1 MRRPIVTTRHFPSR
15 LSWAGV
21 GLFLLCV
28 ASCRAGIRPVSAPL
42 VSAALREARP
52 IEVLLLGTFH
62 FTQTDTTTYDVLSSV
77 RAAEV
82 DAVVASLVHWHP
94 DKLFVE
100 WQPEFNQ
107 MMADSL
113 LEEHRTTG
121 PLRRRNEVYQLG
133 IRTAVRLEHPRVY
146 LMDHPGLYG
155 ALYAPME
162 SFARSHGQ
170 ADVLEGRAAFSYR
183 ADYEERAT
191 PHAPRDTMT
200 LAAYLQLVNS
210 PRSLASDHS
219 VYLSRFAR
227 IGEIRT
233 DLRDTAGVSTSGAAL
248 VADWYR
254 RNVQMYSKVLKWM
267 TFGERRIVIIV
278 GSSHVP
284 ILRHLFET
292 HGGFRVVEVSQVL
305 PRS

>member
-1 MRRPIVTTRHFPSR
+1 MAIRAVPTRTSPRRVAHAACAVVLLAVSGCLGTR
-15 LSWAGV
+15 
-21 GLFLLCV
+21 
-28 ASCRAGIRPVSAPL
+28 RAVSAPL
-42 VSAALREARP
+42 VTAALREERP
-52 IEVLLLGTFH
+52 IEVLLVGTFH
-62 FTQTDTTTYDVLSSV
+62 FAQTDTLTYDVLKAP
-77 RAAEV
+77 RAAQV
-82 DAVVASLVHWHP
+82 DAVVASLVRWQP

-107 MMADSL
+107 LMADSV
-113 LEEHRTTG
+113 LEQHRANG

-133 IRTAVRLEHPRVY
+133 IRTAVQLRHPRVY

-155 ALYAPME
+155 ALYVPME

-170 ADVLEGRAAFSYR
+170 VDVLEGRAPFSYR
-183 ADYEERAT
+183 ADYELRDST
-191 PHAPRDTMT
+191 RSPRDTMS
-200 LAAYLQLVNS
+200 LAAYLQQVNS
-210 PRSLASDHS
+210 PASLASDHS

-233 DLRDTAGVSTSGAAL
+233 DLGDTAGVSTSGANL

-292 HGGFRVVEVSQVL
+292 HGGFRVTEVADVL
-305 PRS
+305 PRR

>member
-1 MRRPIVTTRHFPSR
+1 MSRRAVPNPRFHSR
-15 LSWAGV
+15 LCRAGV
-21 GLFLLCV
+21 GLLLGL
-28 ASCRAGIRPVSAPL
+28 ASCRSGPPLVPAPL
-42 VSAALREARP
+42 VAAALRESHP
-52 IEVLLLGTFH
+52 IEVLLVGTFH
-62 FTQTDTTTYDVLSSV
+62 FAQTDTLTYDVLTSR

-82 DAVVASLVHWHP
+82 DAVVASLVGWQP

-107 MMADSL
+107 LMADSL
-113 LEEHRTTG
+113 LEQHRTTG

-133 IRTAVRLEHPRVY
+133 IRTAVQLRHPRVY

-162 SFARSHGQ
+162 SYARSHGQ
-170 ADVLEGRAAFSYR
+170 VDVLEGRAPFSYR
-183 ADYEERAT
+183 ADYEART
-191 PHAPRDTMT
+191 SPHAPRDSMT
-200 LAAYLQLVNS
+200 LAAYLQQVNA
-210 PRSLASDHS
+210 PASLASDHS

-233 DLRDTAGVSTSGAAL
+233 DLGDTSGVSTSGANL

-292 HGGFRVVEVSQVL
+292 HGGFRVVEVAQVL

>member
-1 MRRPIVTTRHFPSR
+1 MAILAVPTIPQAWRVARAGLAVMLCA
-15 LSWAGV
+15 LSG
-21 GLFLLCV
+21 
-28 ASCRAGIRPVSAPL
+28 CRAGPRSLTAPL
-42 VSAALREARP
+42 VAAALREERP
-52 IEVLLLGTFH
+52 IEVLLVGTFH
-62 FTQTDTTTYDVLSSV
+62 FAQTDTLTYDVLKPP

-82 DAVVASLVHWHP
+82 DAVVASLVRWQP

-107 MMADSL
+107 LMADSL
-113 LEEHRTTG
+113 LEQHRTAG

-133 IRTAVRLEHPRVY
+133 IRTAVRLRHPRVY

-155 ALYAPME
+155 ALYEPMDA
-162 SFARSHGQ
+162 FARSHGQ
-170 ADVLEGRAAFSYR
+170 LDVLEGRAPFSYR
-183 ADYEERAT
+183 ADYELRDST
-191 PHAPRDTMT
+191 RAPRDTMT
-200 LAAYLQLVNS
+200 LAAALQQVNS
-210 PRSLASDHS
+210 PASLASDHS

-233 DLRDTAGVSTSGAAL
+233 DLRDTAGVSTSGANL

-254 RNVQMYSKVLKWM
+254 RNVQMYGKVLKWM

-292 HGGFRVVEVSQVL
+292 HGGFRVVEVAHVL